1 MTKKS
6 NDECTTTILSES
18 PNPSIDRLKAIYD
31 QDRRKAK
38 VIFDQDK
45 SNYTFG
51 TNKICLFEYSN
62 GDFRLVSITRKYGI
76 SVTAVL
82 YSRESNNWAISYK
95 HKTKSFYFIDHSK
108 RVRQLSLGYLTV
120 LSNDVGNNAYNYML
134 ERFAWIRNVSEFK
147 FGNSLTFSTI
157 VRHKLYNEKSML
169 RHLFKCPYPVAK
181 MLSENNEPYNPWDY
195 IKVWKEQKKVLIN
208 IDNLKAE
215 FRNSPYFHDS
225 TIMAASLGKKINCSW
240 GLKRLKQEHDLYSK
254 QIVDVILEFEPLR
267 PLNIRSVYK
276 AFAEFSGFELLT
288 TNHDLI
294 AEGKKM
300 SHCVGTYSSNVN
312 SGSCAIFRYKN
323 HTLDVRYSKPYIFKA
338 TEELTPNELKKRLD
352 INQFMGFSNVPAP
365 KELNDEVLG
374 IIDAFN
380 KLGVDYTMEDDVDW
394 YETERAQ
401 EEDLP
406 F

>member
-6 NDECTTTILSES
+6 NDECVMTILSES
-18 PNPSIDRLKAIYD
+18 PNHSIDSLREIYD

-45 SNYTFG
+45 SKYSFG
-51 TNKICLFEYSN
+51 KSRICLFEYSN
-62 GDFRLVSITRKYGI
+62 GDFRIVSLTRKYGV

-95 HKTKSFYFIDHSK
+95 HKTKSFYFIDHAK
-108 RVRQLSLGYLTV
+108 RIKQLNLGYITMV
-120 LSNDVGNNAYNYML
+120 NNDVENKAYEYML
-134 ERFAWIRNVSEFK
+134 KKFAWIRNLSEFK
-147 FGNSLTFSTI
+147 YANSLTFNTI
-157 VRHKLYNEKSML
+157 VRHKLYNEKAML

-181 MLSENNEPYNPWDY
+181 MLSENNEPYSPWDF

-208 IDNLKAE
+208 IENLTAE

-254 QIVDVILEFEPLR
+254 EIVDVILEFEPLR

-294 AEGKKM
+294 AEGKRM

-312 SGSCAIFRYKN
+312 SGACAIFRYKN

-338 TEELTPNELKKRLD
+338 TEELSPNELKKRLD

-365 KELNDEVLG
+365 KELKDEVLE

-380 KLGVDYTMEDDVDW
+380 KLGIDYTMEDDVEW

-401 EEDLP
+401 ADDLP